1 LPCSAS
7 TDALNFNMTITTRRA
22 LAVTLF
28 AATALA
34 AGCGGD
40 SGSAPAPA
48 PAPPPPPVS
57 PSVTCTTPGQ
67 GFSVVADPAVA
78 VGRTTGAVVA
88 GCSGPLRDVAW
99 QQTGGPGV
107 TLQSAKTQAISFDPP
122 SAGAYTFS
130 VSFTDAGGVAR
141 TATATINVAAPPAP
155 VAVVARGDQAVRA
168 GGQASIRAWPEAT
181 GSETLTWRQTAG
193 PTVTLD
199 TSDQNRIIFTAPNV
213 TQDTGLVFRVTRTNG
228 STTDFDDVI
237 VVVEAYTQAP
247 SDLSGTGPYIFS
259 DIHVSRVYPY
269 KPAPANAYAGVLV
282 NCVFS
287 AQLQYYGAGANLCAL
302 STLPFLHQTTSG
314 NVPTVAQIMDRVL
327 VSHDWMGRN
336 FEAFLQA
343 NVDKTD
349 LLRLFNGVTAI
360 VIGAHVRPSYY
371 YSVTGAIYLD
381 ADNFWLT
388 ADERDVI
395 DEAPDF
401 RSDFDR
407 DLQYSGVWR
416 YANSANEN
424 IFLPFP
430 ATSRIPRDIGYLL
443 QESAWLL
450 YHELGHA
457 SDFLPVAVR
466 DTLNSSLSPWG
477 NISPRFQSSQLPSD
491 QLTATY
497 PLMSAE
503 MKALAEIQFVT
514 GPVSDGTL
522 VNGIPYSTLKTY
534 TPTQVAGFFAPDI
547 ATDEYNYST
556 PREDITMTF
565 EEVMMSRNHNWRR
578 DVAITDKATASST
591 SDTLIVR
598 WGQRGRVGEPS
609 IKPRAEFAVSQ
620 LAPWVLQA
628 DPNAVTNLPAPIAM
642 RPGESWKANL
652 VVPAPPGGMAS
663 AMAFGGAKLTP
674 EQDRLL
680 LRRALSRQLIGIS
693 GPAMTHSTPN
703 ERVLKRL
710 ARDR

>member
-1 LPCSAS
+1 
-7 TDALNFNMTITTRRA
+7 MTITTRRA
-22 LAVTLF
+22 LAATLF

-48 PAPPPPPVS
+48 PPPPPVN

-228 STTDFDDVI
+228 STTDFDDVT
-237 VVVEAYTQAP
+237 VLVEAYTQAP
-247 SDLSGTGPYIFS
+247 PDPSGTGPYIFS

-269 KPAPANAYAGVLV
+269 KATGPYAGVLV
-282 NCVFS
+282 DCVFS
-287 AQLQYYGAGANLCAL
+287 AQLQYFGASANLCPL
-302 STLPFLHQTTSG
+302 STLPFLHQTTIG

-327 VSHDWMGRN
+327 VSHDWMGKN

-466 DTLNSSLSPWG
+466 GTLNSSWSPWG
-477 NISPRFQSSQLPSD
+477 NIFPRFQSSQLPSD
-491 QLTATY
+491 LLTATY

-503 MKALAEIQFVT
+503 MKALAEIQFIT

-534 TPTQVAGFFAPDI
+534 SPTQVAGFFAPDI

-556 PREDITMTF
+556 RREDLTMTF

-578 DVAITDKATASST
+578 DVAFTDKATATST

-598 WGQRGRVGEPS
+598 WGQRGRVGETT
-609 IKPRAEFAVSQ
+609 IRPRAQFVVSEI
-620 LAPWVLQA
+620 APWLDA
-628 DPNAVTNLPAPIAM
+628 AAVVGAGTAGRHGERDVPGRRKTDARTGSPPAAACA
-642 RPGESWKANL
+642 ESPVDRCL
-652 VVPAPPGGMAS
+652 GAS
-663 AMAFGGAKLTP
+663 DDAFDA
-674 EQDRLL
+674 ERAAAEAAA
-680 LRRALSRQLIGIS
+680 RALTLEL
-693 GPAMTHSTPN
+693 P
-703 ERVLKRL
+703 RL
-710 ARDR
+710 AAAQLRFVRHFRRFVQTA

>member
-1 LPCSAS
+1 
-7 TDALNFNMTITTRRA
+7 MTITTRRA

-34 AGCGGD
+34 AGCGGGSD
-40 SGSAPAPA
+40 SPAPA
-48 PAPPPPPVS
+48 PAPPPIAPS
-57 PSVTCTTPGQ
+57 PTCTTPGQ
-67 GFSVVADPAVA
+67 GFSVVADAAAA
-78 VGRTTGAVVA
+78 VGRTAGAVIA
-88 GCSGPLRDVAW
+88 GCSGPLRDVTW
-99 QQTGGPGV
+99 QQTAGPAV
-107 TLQSAKTQAISFDPP
+107 TLQSARTQAISFDPP
-122 SAGAYTFS
+122 SAGVYAFN
-130 VSFTDAGGVAR
+130 VSFTDAGGAPQVSTAAITVA
-141 TATATINVAAPPAP
+141 TPPAP
-155 VAVVARGDQAVRA
+155 VSVMARGDQAVRA
-168 GGQASIRAWPEAT
+168 GGQASIRAWPAAS
-181 GSETLTWRQTAG
+181 GSETLTWRQIAG
-193 PTVTLD
+193 PVVTLD
-199 TSDQNRIIFTAPNV
+199 TADPNRIIFTAPSV
-213 TQDTGLVFRVTRTNG
+213 ARDTALVFRVTRTNG
-228 STTDFDDVI
+228 GTTGFDDVT
-237 VVVEAYTQAP
+237 VLVEAYTQAP
-247 SDLSGTGPYIFS
+247 SDPSGSGPYIFS

-269 KPAPANAYAGVLV
+269 KSAPANTYAGSLV
-282 NCVFS
+282 NCTFN
-287 AQLQYYGAGANLCAL
+287 AQLQFSGAGANLCPL
-302 STLPFLHQTTSG
+302 STLPFLHQATAG

-371 YSVTGAIYLD
+371 YAVTGAIYLD

-395 DEAPDF
+395 DEAADY

-424 IFLPFP
+424 IFLPFE
-430 ATSRIPRDIGYLL
+430 ATSRISRDIAYLL

-457 SDFLPVAVR
+457 SDFLPVSAR
-466 DTLNSSLSPWG
+466 GALNTALSAWG
-477 NISPRFQSSQLPSD
+477 NIAPRFQSGQLPSD
-491 QLTATY
+491 LMTAQY
-497 PLMSAE
+497 PLLSAE

-514 GPVSDGTL
+514 GPVSDTTL

-534 TPTQVAGFFAPDI
+534 TPAQAAGFFAPDR

-556 PREDITMTF
+556 KREDITMTF

-578 DVAITDKATASST
+578 DVAFTDKATATST

-628 DPNAVTNLPAPIAM
+628 DPNAVTSLPAPIPM
-642 RPGESWKANL
+642 RQGESWKANL

-663 AMAFGGAKLTP
+663 AMAFGGTKLSP

-680 LRRALSRQLIGIS
+680 LRRALSRQLIGVS

-703 ERVLKRL
+703 ERLLKRL
-710 ARDR
+710 RAP

>member
-1 LPCSAS
+1 MA
-7 TDALNFNMTITTRRA
+7 
-22 LAVTLF
+22 
-28 AATALA
+28 
-34 AGCGGD
+34 
-40 SGSAPAPA
+40 
-48 PAPPPPPVS
+48 
-57 PSVTCTTPGQ
+57 
-67 GFSVVADPAVA
+67 
-78 VGRTTGAVVA
+78 
-88 GCSGPLRDVAW
+88 
-99 QQTGGPGV
+99 
-107 TLQSAKTQAISFDPP
+107 
-122 SAGAYTFS
+122 
-130 VSFTDAGGVAR
+130 
-141 TATATINVAAPPAP
+141 
-155 VAVVARGDQAVRA
+155 
-168 GGQASIRAWPEAT
+168 
-181 GSETLTWRQTAG
+181 
-193 PTVTLD
+193 
-199 TSDQNRIIFTAPNV
+199 
-213 TQDTGLVFRVTRTNG
+213 
-228 STTDFDDVI
+228 
-237 VVVEAYTQAP
+237 
-247 SDLSGTGPYIFS
+247 
-259 DIHVSRVYPY
+259 
-269 KPAPANAYAGVLV
+269 
-282 NCVFS
+282 
-287 AQLQYYGAGANLCAL
+287 
-302 STLPFLHQTTSG
+302 
-314 NVPTVAQIMDRVL
+314 TVAQIMDRVL
-327 VSHDWMGRN
+327 VSHDWMGKN

-466 DTLNSSLSPWG
+466 STLNSSLSPWG
-477 NISPRFQSSQLPSD
+477 NISPRFANNCTGSLPSD
-491 QLTATY
+491 ILCRDY
-497 PLMSAE
+497 RLISAE
-503 MKALAEIQFVT
+503 MKALAEIQFIT

-534 TPTQVAGFFAPDI
+534 TPAQVAGFFAPDI

-556 PREDITMTF
+556 PREDLTMTF

-578 DVAITDKATASST
+578 DVAFTDKATATST
-591 SDTLIVR
+591 SETLIVR
-598 WGQRGRVGEPS
+598 WGQRGRVGETT
-609 IKPRAEFAVSQ
+609 IRPRAQFVVSEI
-620 LAPWVLQA
+620 APWLDA
-628 DPNAVTNLPAPIAM
+628 AAVVAALPAPIPM

-680 LRRALSRQLIGIS
+680 LRRALSRQLIGVS

-703 ERVLKRL
+703 ERVLKHL